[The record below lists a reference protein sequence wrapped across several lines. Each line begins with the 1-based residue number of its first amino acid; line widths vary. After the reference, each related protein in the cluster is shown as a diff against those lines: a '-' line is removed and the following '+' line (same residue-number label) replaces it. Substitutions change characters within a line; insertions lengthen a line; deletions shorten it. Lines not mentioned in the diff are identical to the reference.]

1 MTPVQPAADAPP
13 GVNIKAQLRQFFA
26 YDARA
31 LRILL
36 ACVLAM
42 VSSALEPPFLALTS
56 EQVQAL
62 LRAPESRA
70 PLLTAIGY
78 LVLAMV
84 TLIGG
89 TTGDLFGRRGLMLAG
104 LAGIVATNVL
114 GAFTVG
120 TFAHIPIYV
129 VNVVSVGFVVPMA
142 VATVTL
148 AFEPAVRPFAFGM
161 LFGAQGL
168 ALLLSSTLKWL
179 AGLSGVLW
187 WAFVPVAIAGIV
199 AFWLTVRYV
208 PESDSS
214 GEVHPTSAWVNVALL
229 AVTFVLIFV
238 LLAGGTLLSNWLL
251 PLIALGALVV
261 VGVTGRWWIQRLAYY
276 LNTDLDTSMF
286 TGRDLVLAIVAG
298 IVISAVQVAFLFE
311 FGTFSREVQGT
322 SSFVSYLRFVPYAL
336 GVLVG
341 SAMIQRLTVRFGAPM
356 CIASGMALMAFSML
370 ALAFIRP
377 ETPFWIMLL
386 PIVILGFGF
395 GVATPARAQIILS
408 APPITLVGASAAINT
423 AAGQLGNAL
432 GVTTASVVITELA
445 NTAYLAALQVAGV
458 GRTVLDQVRAA
469 LPSAVTQAAE
479 AGYAWPEVTRQIG
492 IARYADAWMSGW
504 GQLFMGLGVATLIA
518 AAVIYMVMVR
528 PGRGRG
534 LVADVPLTASTSSN
548 ESDTAP

>member
-1 MTPVQPAADAPP
+1 MTPVQPAADAPLRA
-13 GVNIKAQLRQFFA
+13 NIKAQLRQFFA
-26 YDARA
+26 YDAQA

-70 PLLTAIGY
+70 PLLIAIGY
-78 LVLAMV
+78 LALAMV

-89 TTGDLFGRRGLMLAG
+89 TTGDLFGRRGLLLAG
-104 LAGIVATNVL
+104 LGGIVATNVL

-120 TFAHIPIYV
+120 TLAHVPIYV
-129 VNVVSVGFVVPMA
+129 VNLVSVGFVVPMA
-142 VATVTL
+142 VATVAL

-161 LFGAQGL
+161 LFGAQGV

-187 WAFVPVAIAGIV
+187 WAFVPVAIAGV
-199 AFWLTVRYV
+199 AAFWLTTRYV
-208 PESDSS
+208 PESDSR
-214 GEVHPTSAWVNVALL
+214 GEVHPTSAWVNLALL

-261 VGVTGRWWIQRLAYY
+261 VGVTGRWWIQRLGYY
-276 LNTDLDTSMF
+276 LSADLDAHMF

-322 SSFVSYLRFVPYAL
+322 GSFVSHLRFVPYGL

-341 SAMIQRLTVRFGAPM
+341 SAMIQRLTVRFGVPM
-356 CIASGMALMAFSML
+356 CIAGGMTLMAFSML
-370 ALAFIRP
+370 SLAFIRP

-408 APPITLVGASAAINT
+408 TPPITLVGASAAINT
-423 AAGQLGNAL
+423 ATGQLGNAL
-432 GVTTASVVITELA
+432 GVTTASVVIAQLA

-458 GRTVLDQVRAA
+458 GQTILDQVRAA
-469 LPSAVTQAAE
+469 LPSAVTQVAE
-479 AGYAWPEVTRQIG
+479 TPYAWPEVTRQIG
-492 IARYADAWMSGW
+492 IVRYADAWMSGW
-504 GQLFMGLGVATLIA
+504 GQLFIGLGVATLIA

-528 PGRGRG
+528 PDRRS
-534 LVADVPLTASTSSN
+534 AIDAPPTMNTSLN
-548 ESDTAP
+548 ESDTLR